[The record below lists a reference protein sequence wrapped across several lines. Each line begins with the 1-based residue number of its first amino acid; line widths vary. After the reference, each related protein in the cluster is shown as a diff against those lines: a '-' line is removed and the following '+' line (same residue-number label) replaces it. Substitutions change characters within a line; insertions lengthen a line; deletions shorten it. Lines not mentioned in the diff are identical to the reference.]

1 MMIDQ
6 KKTNT
11 SWGNNTK
18 TFPKIFYPENNLDI
32 LRIFQNTKNFVI
44 QGNGRSY
51 GDVCL
56 NKKNVISAR
65 KLNKIIHFDKKRGVI
80 KIQAGV
86 LLKDLLE
93 HIIPFGWFI
102 PTTPG
107 TKYVTIGGM
116 IANNIHGKNV
126 KKNSIKYYIKNI
138 KLIKTNKK
146 IITCSS
152 KKNKKI
158 FDLTVGGFGLTG
170 FIINA
175 DIQLKKISSQIINQ
189 KIIEF
194 KNYDEFYSIYKENI
208 FHEYAVSW
216 IESFD
221 NNKIKGLHFF
231 GNHSKIKD
239 KKRIKFKEK
248 KIFFFQ
254 FLILKLFIK
263 NYYLSKIMNLV
274 FKYYKKF
281 FYQKNSNINNFF
293 YPQDHLLDWNKA
305 YGSDG
310 FFQIQFIVEKNNF
323 ESLLNNFSKFFKKKK
338 VYSCFIVIK
347 KLNEKGKF
355 LNYFGNGYSISFD
368 FPVDKNFGI
377 LKKYLNQMIKKY
389 NLRINLSKDLV
400 TKKSNMNTLKEYRTF
415 CKNIKF
421 LNKNKKLNSIFSD
434 RLGF

>member
-1 MMIDQ
+1 MNNQ

-11 SWGNNTK
+11 SWGNNIK
-18 TFPKIFYPENNLDI
+18 TFPKIFYPKNNLDI
-32 LRIFQNTKNFVI
+32 LRIFQNKKNFVI
-44 QGNGRSY
+44 QGNRRSY

-56 NKKNVISAR
+56 NKKNVISAK
-65 KLNKIIHFDKKRGVI
+65 KLNKIIHFDKKKGVI
-80 KIQAGV
+80 KVQAGV

-138 KLIKTNKK
+138 RLIKTNKK

-175 DIQLKKISSQIINQ
+175 NIQLKKISSQIIDQ

-194 KNYDEFYSIYKENI
+194 KNYDEFYKIYKKNS

-216 IESFD
+216 LESFD

-239 KKRIKFKEK
+239 KKKIKFKEK
-248 KIFFFQ
+248 KIIFFQ
-254 FLILKLFIK
+254 FLILKIFIK
-263 NYYLSKIMNLV
+263 NYYLSKIMNLI

-293 YPQDHLLDWNKA
+293 YPQDHLLNWNKA

-323 ESLLNNFSKFFKKKK
+323 ENLLNDFSTFFKKKMI
-338 VYSCFIVIK
+338 YSCFIVIK

-355 LNYFGNGYSISFD
+355 LNYFGDGYSISFD
-368 FPVDKNFGI
+368 FPVDKNFET

-389 NLRINLSKDLV
+389 NLRINLSKDLI
-400 TKKSNMNTLKEYRTF
+400 TEKNNINTLKEYSTF